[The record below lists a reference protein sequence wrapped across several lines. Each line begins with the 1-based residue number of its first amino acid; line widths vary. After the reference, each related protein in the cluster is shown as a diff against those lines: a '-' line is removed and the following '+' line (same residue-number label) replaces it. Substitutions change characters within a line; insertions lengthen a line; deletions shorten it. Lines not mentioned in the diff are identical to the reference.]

1 MFKMSSEENGMNF
14 FLKKDGFRIQ
24 KMKGK
29 LKSQEKTKQNTK
41 ADKFVVGEIISG
53 MLDNCGSKLLWYIQ
67 SDPWFNLFAS

>member
-14 FLKKDGFRIQ
+14 FLKKDDFRIQ

-53 MLDNCGSKLLWYIQ
+53 MLDNCGSKLL
-67 SDPWFNLFAS
+67 